1 MSTQTKKSSFS
12 GGIGFVLAA
21 AGSAVGLG
29 NLWRF
34 PTLASKYGGG
44 LFLLVYLG
52 LVLTFGF
59 SLLMTDIA
67 IGRKT
72 GKSSL
77 DAYKTINP
85 KWNFLGKLTF
95 VVPSII
101 ITYYVVIGGWILKYI
116 FASTTNLSAAADGN
130 GEFFTAFTS
139 SKAPPIFWMLIFLA
153 ITAFIVF
160 CGVEKGIERFSKIIM
175 PVLFVMIIGI
185 ALFVLFAK
193 DETTGRTGWKGFLH
207 YVTPRLTDAEGKKFT
222 IATIMQLVLD
232 AMSQLFFSLSVAMG
246 IMITYGSY
254 VKKDVDLGKSVKQI
268 EIFDTLVAFLAGMMV
283 VPATYIFSLETT
295 KIMTKGGPG
304 VIFIILPQIFEK
316 MGAIGKIIAPLFF
329 VMVAFAALTSSVSIL
344 EAIVG
349 SCAETFKINRKKI
362 CLIISAIALVAA
374 IIVCLGFTDVLGFI
388 KVVLPNDDAI
398 TAKEASHN
406 LLDILD
412 YISNYLLMP
421 IISLL
426 TCILIGWVVK
436 PKWVIDEVE
445 TEGVKF
451 GRKKLYAFMIKYA
464 APVVMILLILQSLGA
479 FKFLG

>member
-1 MSTQTKKSSFS
+1 MSTQTKK
-12 GGIGFVLAA
+12 GGFTGSIGFVLAA

-44 LFLLVYLG
+44 LFLIVYLL

-77 DAYKTINP
+77 DAYKLIHP

-116 FASTTNLSAAADGN
+116 FASITEFSSTADGT
-130 GEFFTAFTS
+130 GDFFSAFTGS
-139 SKAPPIFWMLIFLA
+139 TASPIFWMLIFLA
-153 ITAFIVF
+153 ITAFIVY

-175 PVLFVMIIGI
+175 P
-185 ALFVLFAK
+185 ALFVLILAIAIFVLFVK
-193 DETTGRTGWKGFLH
+193 DETTGRTGWQGLL
-207 YVTPRLTDAEGKKFT
+207 YYITPRFTDAATGEKFGVVK
-222 IATIMQLVLD
+222 IMQLVLD

-254 VKKDVDLGKSVKQI
+254 VKKDVDLSKSVKQI

-283 VPATYIFSLETT
+283 VPATYIFSLENAEL
-295 KIMTKGGPG
+295 MTKGGPG

-316 MGAIGKIIAPLFF
+316 MGFVGKIIAPLFF

-349 SCAETFKINRKKI
+349 SCAETFKTNRKKI
-362 CLIISAIALVAA
+362 CLIITAIALVAA
-374 IIVCLGFTDVLGFI
+374 VVVCLGFNVLSFG
-388 KVVLPNDDAI
+388 VSLPNDAPD
-398 TAKEASHN
+398 KQPLSNN
-406 LLDILD
+406 LLDVLD

-436 PKWVIDEVE
+436 PKSIIDEVE
-445 TEGVKF
+445 TDGVKF
-451 GRKKLYAFMIKYA
+451 GRKKLYSFMIKFA
-464 APVVMILLILQSLGA
+464 APVIMMLLILQSLGT